1 VSRSETLRQVLA
13 EVLRPYQ
20 GQAQDTEGPRVK
32 FLINNAIIEGTLDLR
47 HNLRLLSA
55 SPYANGQN
63 FEGEDFDAIW
73 LTDVA
78 VRPLNEP
85 EVHVGLNKLQLFL
98 EAITGVIS

>member
-1 VSRSETLRQVLA
+1 MSKSGTLRQALA

-20 GQAQDTEGPRVK
+20 GQARDTEGPRVK

-47 HNLRLLSA
+47 HNPRLLSP

-63 FEGEDFDAIW
+63 FDGEDFDAIL

-78 VRPLNEP
+78 VRPLDQP

-98 EAITGVIS
+98 EAITGVIG